1 MSVSSISNLNPSPP
15 KTGGTERTT
24 GVAAGSSY
32 SEIALQV
39 AGFQAQTLGSLM
51 HSAFA
56 TGQSDSAGGLEALLT
71 SLNSTTSTALAAPT
85 AADTA
90 VAGLS
95 PTGRNSALFAPEPAY
110 QMMSFI
116 NRQEVAFK
124 AQFAELSGMQ
134 SAVGEMRQNARK
146 LAGIDGS
153 SDNASIKAQ
162 LQTFADQYNDWVRRF
177 DAEMQEGGAL
187 ADVQAAQVSRHEL
200 AQGIGNI
207 FNGASHGVH
216 GLRDLG
222 FDIDPV
228 SKLATFD
235 PTRLDAQLAGNKAG
249 AVLAVQEFSANF
261 MKSADLLTAQG
272 NFIKN
277 RLANLN
283 RAITFIGENM
293 PALQAEFGLGDPA
306 RPNTRTAQSLAAY
319 RQMAGV

>member
-1 MSVSSISNLNPSPP
+1 MAVSSITNLNPSPP
-15 KTGGTERTT
+15 KAGATDRTT

-51 HSAFA
+51 HSAFT
-56 TGQSDSAGGLEALLT
+56 TGQSDRASSLEALLT
-71 SLNSTTSTALAAPT
+71 SLNTKASAPLAAPT
-85 AADTA
+85 TGQA
-90 VAGLS
+90 VAGLA

-116 NRQEVAFK
+116 NSQEVAIK
-124 AQFAELSGMQ
+124 AQFVELDRMQ
-134 SAVGEMRQNARK
+134 IAVGEMRENARR
-146 LAGIDGS
+146 LTDIDS
-153 SDNASIKAQ
+153 NSDNARIKAQ
-162 LQTFADQYNDWVRRF
+162 LQTFAEQYNDWVRRF
-177 DAEMQEGGAL
+177 DADMEEGGAL

-207 FNGASHGVH
+207 FNGASHGVQ

-222 FDIDPV
+222 FDIDSV

-235 PTRLDAQLAGNKAG
+235 PARLDSQLAGNKAG

-261 MKSADLLTAQG
+261 MKSADLLTAEG

-277 RLANLN
+277 RLDNLH
-283 RAITFIGENM
+283 RAITFIGENK

-306 RPNTRTAQSLAAY
+306 QPDTRAAQLLAAY
-319 RQMAGV
+319 QQMAGV

>member
-15 KTGGTERTT
+15 ETGATERTT

-56 TGQSDSAGGLEALLT
+56 AGQSDSASGLEALLT

-85 AADTA
+85 AGQA

-110 QMMSFI
+110 QMMTFI

-124 AQFAELSGMQ
+124 AQFAELSRMQ
-134 SAVGEMRQNARK
+134 SAVGEMRQNTRN

-162 LQTFADQYNDWVRRF
+162 LQAFADQYNDWVRRF
-177 DAEMQEGGAL
+177 DAEMQDGGAL

-235 PTRLDAQLAGNKAG
+235 PARLDAQLAGNKAG

-261 MKSADLLTAQG
+261 MKSVDLLTAQG

-277 RLANLN
+277 RLDNLN
-283 RAITFIGENM
+283 RAINFISENM
-293 PALQAEFGLGDPA
+293 PALQAEFGLGDPVQ
-306 RPNTRTAQSLAAY
+306 PNTRTAQSLAAY